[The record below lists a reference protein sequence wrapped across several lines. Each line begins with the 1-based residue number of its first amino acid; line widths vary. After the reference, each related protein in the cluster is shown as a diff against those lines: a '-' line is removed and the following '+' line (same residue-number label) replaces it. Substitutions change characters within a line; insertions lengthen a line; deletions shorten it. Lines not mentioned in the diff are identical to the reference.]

1 MAKLN
6 VDADNSRE
14 EYEDF
19 EFDGVDDS
27 GDEVN
32 DDEETLEDEDSE
44 DEIDEDDET
53 DDVIDD
59 ETEGDSDED
68 EDDPEDE
75 TPKDTKDKRVKFT
88 NEQQKVVDQIV
99 QKRLE
104 RKDTQFVRQISE
116 EAGVSLA
123 HEEITQSAKLW
134 GLLKANPELSEA
146 VDLVIK
152 TQLSQGKAKEVVKN
166 VSSKREAILEVKEAT
181 LDLKL
186 SDPLFRKNA
195 DKILEWADDQ
205 GYEVN
210 SKKSLQLAVLA
221 WKGSNDSILTKARQS
236 SEQKRKSAKKA
247 TQKRAGAQG
256 GSSAKTK
263 TPQDFR
269 KLSDKDVL
277 TRSGLSLFTDE

>member
-1 MAKLN
+1 MAKIKT
-6 VDADNSRE
+6 DADNSRE

-27 GDEVN
+27 GDEAN

-44 DEIDEDDET
+44 DEIDDDDET
-53 DDVIDD
+53 DDVTDD

-68 EDDPEDE
+68 EDGTEDE
-75 TPKDTKDKRVKFT
+75 TPKDKRVKFT

-99 QKRLE
+99 HKRLE

-123 HEEITQSAKLW
+123 QEEITQSAKLW

-166 VSSKREAILEVKEAT
+166 VSSKRETMLEVKEAT

-247 TQKRAGAQG
+247 TQKRAGVQG
-256 GSSAKTK
+256 GSSAKAK
-263 TPQDFR
+263 TSQDFR